1 MTQEERA
8 KWLNEKLDSLGV
20 PEYGRAAAIAKN
32 CDVSHPAA
40 VGWLKGKISRD
51 IPSAISFCNYYKI
64 DLQEWATGIPGE
76 TKMGS
81 ADLLDAVVQAR
92 AFERATGEL
101 TDEQFKAVV
110 QIIVNDEHEEQ
121 SAANTLTKLATVFN
135 LPNRNKNGGNGD
147 QGVE

>member
-8 KWLNEKLDSLGV
+8 KWLNKKLDDLGV

-64 DLQEWATGIPGE
+64 DLQEWATGEPAPV
-76 TKMGS
+76 KMD
-81 ADLLDAVVQAR
+81 AQDVLDAVVQAR
-92 AFERATGEL
+92 QFERATGEL

-110 QIIVNDEHEEQ
+110 ELIVNDNGESQ
-121 SAANTLTKLATVFN
+121 SAANTLTKLATIHN
-135 LPNRNKNGGNGD
+135 LSDRKNNGANGD
-147 QGVE
+147 